1 VAGAFDS
8 LYGFTAR
15 KARGQIT
22 RRDLLLQIADLDRSH
37 GKSGKGTPTAQLSF
51 DVADS
56 DSGVIASGLPEMTSA
71 QRVKS
76 ELEVLSLD
84 VSGHVM
90 DFYSDVVKG
99 LNIVQSRDLLGC
111 RSKEIIFIA
120 GVKSCNPKCHRSVA
134 ASGWCF
140 LPSTI
145 QLDRSMQLSFEDAQ
159 GPFAHD
165 LFNSWIL
172 LVRGEIRRT
181 GPRGFHC
188 AQRGVG
194 SWGVFVDCG
203 LTAGL
208 QRSTSWYLL
217 IKFPI
222 VTHRINELL

>member
-1 VAGAFDS
+1 MPPI
-8 LYGFTAR
+8 R
-15 KARGQIT
+15 
-22 RRDLLLQIADLDRSH
+22 
-37 GKSGKGTPTAQLSF
+37 SGKRVVFLTL
-51 DVADS
+51 DDS
-56 DSGVIASGLPEMTSA
+56 TGPVDAT
-71 QRVKS
+71 
-76 ELEVLSLD
+76 
-84 VSGHVM
+84 
-90 DFYSDVVKG
+90 F
-99 LNIVQSRDLLGC
+99 
-111 RSKEIIFIA
+111 
-120 GVKSCNPKCHRSVA
+120 
-134 ASGWCF
+134 
-140 LPSTI
+140 
-145 QLDRSMQLSFEDAQ
+145 FEDAQ